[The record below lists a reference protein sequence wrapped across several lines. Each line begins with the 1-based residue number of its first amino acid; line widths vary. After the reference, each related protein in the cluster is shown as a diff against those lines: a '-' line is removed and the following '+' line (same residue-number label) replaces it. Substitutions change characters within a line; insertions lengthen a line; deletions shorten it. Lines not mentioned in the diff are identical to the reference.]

1 MSFTAPIGNE
11 RIELGN
17 QEARVA
23 DASQKSSLIL
33 ASYNIRYGVGRY
45 LILSGLLR
53 KLGYNFPR
61 QRAEAINRNIETAA
75 QAFTDNRLL
84 PAPDILALQEAD
96 KMTGRA
102 GGVHVAARLA
112 EAMQLRNVHVGASL
126 PVGIKPQRREWW
138 LDFEEQVAIDDEGDM
153 GVALLSRVPFQ
164 GVERIDLPWHECP
177 WRPRTALSVTIPWQG
192 EQLRLFNVHIDPH
205 GPLDN
210 QHQQT
215 EAVLARAKPHA
226 GPTVIMGDFNTL
238 SKRKAM
244 EIRRLMDSQ
253 GYRTPFPTDVPTW
266 RGAGVVRFHADW
278 IFGRGVEFKRW
289 GVAKP
294 LNVSDHWPIWA
305 EIQTSDVRHQTSDD
319 SLGNY

>member
-1 MSFTAPIGNE
+1 MSFTAPHGSE

-17 QEARVA
+17 QEAHVV
-23 DASQKSSLIL
+23 DASENSGLIL
-33 ASYNIRYGVGRY
+33 ASYNIRYGVGRF

-61 QRAEAINRNIETAA
+61 ERANALNRNITIAA
-75 QAFTDNRLL
+75 RAFCDNELL

-96 KMTGRA
+96 KTTGRA
-102 GGVHVAARLA
+102 GGVHVASRLA
-112 EAMQLRNVHVGASL
+112 DEMQIRYVHIGAGV
-126 PVGIKPQRREWW
+126 PVGIKPQEREWW
-138 LDFEEQVAIDDEGDM
+138 LNFEEQVAIDDAGDM
-153 GVALLSRVPFQ
+153 GIALLSRLNLED
-164 GVERIDLPWHECP
+164 VEPIDLPWHECP
-177 WRPRTALSVTIPWQG
+177 WRPRTAMAATIRTRGQKV
-192 EQLRLFNVHIDPH
+192 RLFNVHIDPH

-215 EAVLARAKPHA
+215 EAVLERARQHD

-238 SKRKAM
+238 SKKKAV
-244 EIRRLMDSQ
+244 EIRRLMESQ
-253 GYRTPFPTDVPTW
+253 GYQTPFPTEVATW
-266 RGAGVVRFHADW
+266 RGAGFIRFHADW

-305 EIQTSDVRHQTSDD
+305 EIILPIADCQLPNDG
-319 SLGNY
+319 GNR